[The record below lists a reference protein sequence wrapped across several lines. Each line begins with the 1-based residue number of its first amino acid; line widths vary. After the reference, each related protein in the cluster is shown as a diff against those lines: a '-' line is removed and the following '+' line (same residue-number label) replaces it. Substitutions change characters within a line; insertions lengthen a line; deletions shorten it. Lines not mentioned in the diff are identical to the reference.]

1 MRGGSALLCVRGRG
15 MTGWDIKPQGV
26 QGQLKVV
33 GGHAGELEKAL
44 NALMKDL
51 GEAAQAA
58 GTAVPGTAA
67 STPLQGPVAPGQAPL
82 SRAATGPVAA
92 ALGEYAQAR
101 QAQLKSMS
109 ERIQAAVLGAATAT
123 NEYVEGDL
131 DTAKQ
136 AQNAAKSVRLDLLKD
151 MKAKPVSDSEPVILE
166 GIPVFTGDLAL
177 LDTKVSAL
185 AKDGAK
191 VATAAG
197 DIHSS
202 FGGLQAF
209 YKAPEADQLF
219 ATTKP
224 VADRGRR

>member
-1 MRGGSALLCVRGRG
+1 

-92 ALGEYAQAR
+92 ALGEYAQSR
-101 QAQLKSMS
+101 QDQLKSMS
-109 ERIQAAVLGAATAT
+109 ERIQAAVMGAATAT

-136 AQNAAKSVRLDLLKD
+136 AQNAARSVRLDLLKD
-151 MKAKPVSDSEPVILE
+151 MR
-166 GIPVFTGDLAL
+166 
-177 LDTKVSAL
+177 
-185 AKDGAK
+185 
-191 VATAAG
+191 AG
-197 DIHSS
+197 
-202 FGGLQAF
+202 
-209 YKAPEADQLF
+209 
-219 ATTKP
+219 
-224 VADRGRR
+224 R

>member
-1 MRGGSALLCVRGRG
+1 

-44 NALMKDL
+44 NALLKDL

-67 STPLQGPVAPGQAPL
+67 SISLQGPVAPGQAPL

-92 ALGEYAQAR
+92 ALGEYVAAR

-136 AQNAAKSVRLDLLKD
+136 AQDAAKSVRLDLLRD
-151 MKAKPVSDSEPVILE
+151 MR
-166 GIPVFTGDLAL
+166 
-177 LDTKVSAL
+177 
-185 AKDGAK
+185 
-191 VATAAG
+191 AG
-197 DIHSS
+197 
-202 FGGLQAF
+202 
-209 YKAPEADQLF
+209 K
-219 ATTKP
+219 
-224 VADRGRR
+224 